1 MRASS
6 NPLAGV
12 LEARREGGLH
22 FIKQAEGAPE
32 VDAIRP
38 EPFFSFHPL
47 PRDHRAGTL
56 GNAFGMPAL
65 RSALSM
71 PRAEVRSNNRKNGMK
86 SFTH

>member
-1 MRASS
+1 
-6 NPLAGV
+6 
-12 LEARREGGLH
+12 
-22 FIKQAEGAPE
+22 

-38 EPFFSFHPL
+38 QPFFSFHPL

-56 GNAFGMPAL
+56 GNALGMPAL